1 MVAPV
6 GNQSVQNASGDHLS
20 PSGFDYNR
28 IQGVQGNAHV
38 TPAFI
43 REVEAMAQ
51 RLGTRPEYL
60 MAVMSFETGGSFSP
74 GVRNGAGSG
83 ATGLIQFMPGTAS
96 ELGTSTDALA
106 RMSAMDQ
113 LQYVER
119 YFNNRSDP
127 GDLNTLEGVYTT
139 VLYGSPRPDPD
150 STLFSQGSAAYRMNA
165 PLDVN
170 RDGRITAGEAT
181 SFVRQR
187 IDGDAPPPAG
197 PSPAPAPD
205 PGGNDGPGTTPS
217 PSPAGSVTVR
227 SGDTLSGIAA
237 RHQVS
242 VPDLL
247 AANPQIRNPNLIYP
261 GQTVHLPGGGGGGEV
276 TVRSGDTLSGIAARN
291 SVGLDALLS
300 ANPQIRNPDLIH
312 PGQVVKLP
320 GGAGATHDVTVRS
333 GDTLSGIA
341 ARNNVGLDA
350 LLSANPQIRNPD
362 LIHPGQVVHVP
373 GAGGGTPSPAP
384 APGPAPAPA
393 PAPAPPPSGDAPTYA
408 PYTVYSTGHQPAIS
422 VSHPDQMQPH
432 HDYQTKVREGQT
444 LEVRDIVLHRPG
456 QSQTAQAIPS
466 PVAGTVVSAGPMGN
480 AGNAVIL
487 RGDQGELI
495 YIFHMSSIDVRPG
508 QRVGY
513 GQDLGNQG
521 STGHSTGPHVHIEA
535 PTATIDR
542 WVHDLLDGRFD
553 GRRQ

>member
-1 MVAPV
+1 MVGPV
-6 GNQSVQNASGDHLS
+6 NGSGGGQNTVGDHLS
-20 PSGFDYNR
+20 PTGFDYNR
-28 IQGVQGNAHV
+28 IQGVQGNANV

-43 REVEAMAQ
+43 TQVEAMAQ
-51 RLGTRPEYL
+51 RLGTQPEYL

-74 GVRNGAGSG
+74 GIRNGAGSG
-83 ATGLIQFMPGTAS
+83 ATGLIQFMPDTAR

-106 RMSAMDQ
+106 RMSAQDQ

-150 STLFSQGSAAYRMNA
+150 ATLFSQGSAAYRMNA

-187 IDGDAPPPAG
+187 IDGDAPPPS
-197 PSPAPAPD
+197 SPAPSP
-205 PGGNDGPGTTPS
+205 TPS
-217 PSPAGSVTVR
+217 PSPSPSPAPTPSEAITVR

-237 RHQVS
+237 RNGVS
-242 VPDLL
+242 LGDLL
-247 AANPQIRNPNLIYP
+247 AANPQIRNPDLIYP
-261 GQTVHLPGGGGGGEV
+261 GQTVHMPGGGGGEV
-276 TVRSGDTLSGIAARN
+276 TVRSGDTLSGIAAGN
-291 SVGLDALLS
+291 GVSLGALLS
-300 ANPQIRNPDLIH
+300 ANPQISNPDLIH
-312 PGQVVKLP
+312 PGQTIRLP
-320 GGAGATHDVTVRS
+320 GGAGATHEVTVRS

-341 ARNNVGLDA
+341 ARNGVSLNA
-350 LLSANPQIRNPD
+350 LVAANPQIANPN
-362 LIHPGQVVHVP
+362 LIHPGQTVHVP
-373 GAGGGTPSPAP
+373 GGGGGQAPPPAPGPDAPSPAP
-384 APGPAPAPA
+384 GPT
-393 PAPAPPPSGDAPTYA
+393 PPSGDAPTYA

-432 HDYQTKVREGQT
+432 HDYQTQVRDGQT
-444 LEVRDIVLHRPG
+444 LEVRDIVLHRDG
-456 QSQTAQAIPS
+456 QSQTSQAIPS
-466 PVAGTVVSAGPMGN
+466 PIAGTVVSAGPMGG

-487 RGDQGELI
+487 RGDQGQLV
-495 YIFHMSSIDVRPG
+495 YIFHMSSIDVRAG
-508 QRVGY
+508 ERVAY
-513 GQDLGNQG
+513 GQDLGDQG
-521 STGHSTGPHVHIEA
+521 STGNSTGPHVHIEA
-535 PTATIDR
+535 STATIDR

>member
-1 MVAPV
+1 MVGPV
-6 GNQSVQNASGDHLS
+6 NGNGGGQNTAADHLS

-28 IQGVQGNAHV
+28 IQGVQGNGNV

-43 REVEAMAQ
+43 AGVEAMAQ
-51 RLGTRPEYL
+51 RLGTQPEYL
-60 MAVMSFETGGSFSP
+60 LAVMSFETGASFSP

-106 RMSAMDQ
+106 RMSALDQ

-127 GDLNTLEGVYTT
+127 GDLDTLEGVYTT

-187 IDGDAPPPAG
+187 IDGDAPPPSS
-197 PSPAPAPD
+197 SPAPAPAPA
-205 PGGNDGPGTTPS
+205 PGPSPSPS
-217 PSPAGSVTVR
+217 PSPAPSDAVTVR

-237 RHQVS
+237 RNGVS
-242 VPDLL
+242 LGELL
-247 AANPQIRNPNLIYP
+247 SANPQIRNPDLIYP
-261 GQTVHLPGGGGGGEV
+261 GQAVHLPGGGGGEV
-276 TVRSGDTLSGIAARN
+276 TVRSGDTLSGIAARHG
-291 SVGLDALLS
+291 VGLGALIA
-300 ANPQIRNPDLIH
+300 ANPQVSNPNLIH
-312 PGQVVKLP
+312 PGQ
-320 GGAGATHDVTVRS
+320 
-333 GDTLSGIA
+333 I
-341 ARNNVGLDA
+341 
-350 LLSANPQIRNPD
+350 I
-362 LIHPGQVVHVP
+362 HVP
-373 GAGGGTPSPAP
+373 GTAPGPTPAP
-384 APGPAPAPA
+384 APGPAPTPPA
-393 PAPAPPPSGDAPTYA
+393 GEVPTYA

-432 HDYQTKVREGQT
+432 HDYQTQVREGQT
-444 LEVRDIVLHRPG
+444 LEVRDIVLHRNG

-466 PVAGTVVSAGPMGN
+466 PIAGTVIQAGPNGN
-480 AGNAVIL
+480 AGNSVIL
-487 RGDQGELI
+487 RGDQGQLV
-495 YIFHMSSIDVRPG
+495 YIFHMSSIDVRQG
-508 QRVGY
+508 QRVEY

-521 STGHSTGPHVHIEA
+521 STGNSTGPHVHIEA

>member
-1 MVAPV
+1 MVAQV
-6 GNQSVQNASGDHLS
+6 SQSHGANNTVGDHLS

-28 IQGVQGNAHV
+28 IQGVQGNRHV

-43 REVEAMAQ
+43 AEVEAMAQ
-51 RLGTRPEYL
+51 RLGTQPEYL
-60 MAVMSFETGGSFSP
+60 LAVMSFETGGSFSP

-83 ATGLIQFMPGTAS
+83 ATGLIQFMPGTAR
-96 ELGTSTDALA
+96 ELGTSTEALA

-150 STLFSQGSAAYRMNA
+150 ATLFSQGSAAYRMNS
-165 PLDVN
+165 PLDLN

-181 SFVRQR
+181 HFVRQR
-187 IDGDAPPPAG
+187 IDGEAPPPRDTPAPA
-197 PSPAPAPD
+197 PSPAPGGNPPSPT
-205 PGGNDGPGTTPS
+205 PGGS
-217 PSPAGSVTVR
+217 
-227 SGDTLSGIAA
+227 
-237 RHQVS
+237 
-242 VPDLL
+242 
-247 AANPQIRNPNLIYP
+247 
-261 GQTVHLPGGGGGGEV
+261 
-276 TVRSGDTLSGIAARN
+276 
-291 SVGLDALLS
+291 
-300 ANPQIRNPDLIH
+300 
-312 PGQVVKLP
+312 
-320 GGAGATHDVTVRS
+320 VTVRS

-350 LLSANPQIRNPD
+350 LLAANPQIRNPD
-362 LIHPGQVVHVP
+362 LIYPGQTVRLPAGGGGGGGGGGEVTVRSGDTLSGIAARNGVALDALLAANPQIGNPDRIFPGQTVRLPGGGGGSATFDVTVRGGDTLSGIASRHGVGLDALIRANPQIGNPNLIHPGQTVHIP
-373 GAGGGTPSPAP
+373 AGGGAPSP

-393 PAPAPPPSGDAPTYA
+393 PGPGGDVPTYA
-408 PYTVYSTGHQPAIS
+408 PYTVYSTGNRPAFA
-422 VSHPDQMQPH
+422 VSHPDQLQAH
-432 HDYQTKVREGQT
+432 HSNQTQVREGQT
-444 LEVRDIVLHRPG
+444 LEVRDIVLHRDG
-456 QSQTAQAIPS
+456 QSQTRQAIPS

-480 AGNAVIL
+480 AGNAVVL
-487 RGDQGELI
+487 RGDQGELV
-495 YIFHMSSIDVRPG
+495 YIFHLSTIDVRAG

-521 STGHSTGPHVHIEA
+521 STGRSTGPHVHIEA
-535 PTATIDR
+535 PSATIDR